1 MDSSSAE
8 SSIGGSLNLRRSYL
22 SAGSASAPG
31 EMPLPVYVTQLEDR
45 SPVRSDPVFNLGN
58 LRTTDS
64 IIFKNLKLVTNMS
77 NHTDI
82 SSQQL
87 EVSDIVSS
95 DIVSSD
101 AAAVA
106 VPPEERAFL
115 IPSGDLV
122 HLREVSDIVSS
133 DDVADLVPSEEVAA
147 LVPSD
152 DVAVCELEEDV
163 KNRLIVLAVDV
174 MENSISNQAK

>member
-8 SSIGGSLNLRRSYL
+8 SSIGGSSNLRRSYL

-95 DIVSSD
+95 D

-122 HLREVSDIVSS
+122 HLREVSDLVSS
-133 DDVADLVPSEEVAA
+133 DAAAVADLVPPRARFQYSFW
-147 LVPSD
+147 
-152 DVAVCELEEDV
+152 
-163 KNRLIVLAVDV
+163 
-174 MENSISNQAK
+174 